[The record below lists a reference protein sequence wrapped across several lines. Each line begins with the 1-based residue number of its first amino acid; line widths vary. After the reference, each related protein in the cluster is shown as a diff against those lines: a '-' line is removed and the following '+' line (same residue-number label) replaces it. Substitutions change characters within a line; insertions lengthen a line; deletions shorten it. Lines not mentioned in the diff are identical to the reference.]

1 MTQRDNLNITVSTVA
16 NGYTLDLV
24 MGESKQGYMY
34 FTREDLVE
42 GFMYHVGL
50 LETSPSY
57 KGYITRILKAMPI
70 WKDTGE
76 LIKKLLRLED
86 DLQQEQE
93 RNSPLKEQIRYK
105 SMRVTCLMT
114 QNKSL
119 RKKLREYMKREKASQ
134 RRKDSPTGT
143 GEHKGR

>member
-1 MTQRDNLNITVSTVA
+1 MNQSDDLTITVSTVA
-16 NGYTLDLV
+16 NGYTLDLA
-24 MGESKQGYMY
+24 MGDTKQGYMY
-34 FTREDLVE
+34 FTREDLVN

-57 KGYITRILKAMPI
+57 KGYITRILKAMSI

-86 DLQQEQE
+86 NLQQEQE
-93 RNSPLKEQIRYK
+93 KNDPLKEQIRYK
-105 SMRVTCLMT
+105 SKKVTCLMA

-119 RKKLREYMKREKASQ
+119 REKLREYVKKERTAQ
-134 RRKDSPTGT
+134 RKKDSPIKIR
-143 GEHKGR
+143 EHKGK

>member
-1 MTQRDNLNITVSTVA
+1 
-16 NGYTLDLV
+16 
-24 MGESKQGYMY
+24 MY

-50 LETSPSY
+50 LEMAPSY
-57 KGYITRILKAMPI
+57 KGYTARILKAMSI
-70 WKDTGE
+70 WSNTGE

-86 DLQQEQE
+86 LIQQEQE
-93 RNSPLKEQIRYK
+93 KVAPLKEQVRYK
-105 SMRVTCLMT
+105 SMRVTCLMA

-134 RRKDSPTGT
+134 RRKDSPTGK

>member
-1 MTQRDNLNITVSTVA
+1 MNQSDDLTITVSTVA
-16 NGYTLDLV
+16 NGYTLDLA
-24 MGESKQGYMY
+24 MGDTKQGYMY
-34 FTREDLVE
+34 FTREDLVN

-57 KGYITRILKAMPI
+57 KGYITRILKAMSI

-86 DLQQEQE
+86 NLQQEQE
-93 RNSPLKEQIRYK
+93 KNDPLKEQIRYK
-105 SMRVTCLMT
+105 SKRVTCLMA

-119 RKKLREYMKREKASQ
+119 REKLREYVKKERTTQ
-134 RRKDSPTGT
+134 RKKDSPKEIQG
-143 GEHKGR
+143 HKGK